1 MRASFQPGDP
11 LAQPGVSILAATHDV
26 APTIPADDAAYA
38 RPRRAPWAGDAILVA
53 LFAFIQLGY
62 SYWLSVAGLTTVL
75 VMIRLRRQL
84 FAGLRTRFWAL
95 LLPLPMLL
103 SVLSETGTDQTQD
116 LLRVLR
122 EALMAILMILVLAG
136 ATLRPIRINRKRFVQ
151 VMTVLAG
158 GLFLLTILQVYALR
172 SRSYLGFPREMFAFG
187 QGTIPGELDLYYSN
201 IRAAGT
207 FSEPSYFAFILLS
220 IMMIAAARF
229 DYDRKGV
236 LLAAMVLVTGILSQ
250 AASFVLFAALI
261 GVVFLVRTLRGG
273 ARVAALVI
281 IPVAATFLL
290 ILGSGSGTL
299 GRVQAG
305 TSATGDSSI
314 FARIVGPLLILPDYL
329 MEHPFGAPIST
340 LPDVLQPYAAP
351 TGVEP
356 EQYLMN
362 GMFNLFF
369 EYGFFGLVLLIV
381 LLWRRD
387 VVINLYIACC
397 MLFNGAFLA
406 IDKLAVICLVVAAS
420 VAIRKP
426 DVRMLRDRRAEPGV
440 ASEPPPTVGGGTG
453 RLAGGARPVQI
464 GR

>member
-1 MRASFQPGDP
+1 M
-11 LAQPGVSILAATHDV
+11 LARIGVSTLAVTTEG
-26 APTIPADDAAYA
+26 APTISADDAVYY
-38 RPRRAPWAGDAILVA
+38 RPRKEPWAWDAVLVA
-53 LFAFIQLGY
+53 LLVFIQLGY
-62 SYWLSVAGLTTVL
+62 SYWLSVAGLMAIL
-75 VMIRLRRQL
+75 VMIRLRPQL
-84 FAGLRTRFWAL
+84 FAGFRTRFFAL

-103 SVLSETGTDQTQD
+103 SVLTEPGTDQIQD

-122 EALMAILMILVLAG
+122 EALMAILMIVMLTG
-136 ATLRPIRINRKRFVQ
+136 STMRPIRLNRKRFVQ
-151 VMTVLAG
+151 VMTILAV
-158 GLFLLTILQVYALR
+158 GLFLLTLLQIYALR
-172 SRSYLGFPREMFAFG
+172 SKSYFGFPREMFAFG
-187 QGTIPGELDLYYSN
+187 KGAIPGELDLYYSN

-207 FSEPSYFAFILLS
+207 FSEPSYLAFILLS

-236 LLAAMVLVTGILSQ
+236 LLAALVLVTGILSQ
-250 AASFVLFAALI
+250 AASFVLFASLI

-273 ARVAALVI
+273 ARVTMLVV
-281 IPVAATFLL
+281 IPVAATLLL

-299 GRVQAG
+299 ARVQAG

-329 MEHPFGAPIST
+329 MKHPVGAPIST

-351 TGVEP
+351 TGIMP

-369 EYGFFGLVLLIV
+369 EYGFFGFILLIA

-387 VVINLYIACC
+387 IVINLYIACC

-406 IDKLAVICLVVAAS
+406 IDKLSVICLVVAAY

-426 DVRMLRDRRAEPGV
+426 DVAALSDRGAEPGV
-440 ASEPPPTVGGGTG
+440 VSEPPQTAEGGTG
-453 RLAGGARPVQI
+453 RLAGGA
-464 GR
+464 